1 MSKDITPMVSVRIPS
16 YNHEK
21 YINECIDSV
30 LAQTYQDFEII
41 ITDDG
46 STDNTVKLIKEY
58 KDPRIKLNVFSEN
71 QGTAV
76 AVSDCVDR
84 SRGKYIANL
93 CSDDAWVP
101 DKLEKQVSFLQNNPG
116 YDAVFTKVK
125 IIDEDSV
132 EVKKYS
138 DFSSEFDKDNRPR
151 EDWLNYFF
159 YHGNCLCIPSVLI
172 RRSVYKK
179 LHYQDKRMANLL
191 DFDLWVR
198 FCLEHELYIIDEKLT
213 NFRLRS
219 KSANA
224 SGATNETYTRIKFEY
239 KQILGNYLRIHD
251 TKFFARCFPEYKKYL
266 SNNQISEKLIP
277 YLLGRLACDTNRDF
291 QQLWG
296 LETIFNLIN
305 DEETAKMLAMRC
317 NFRYLDLHKLSGQLD
332 VFHSKRMW
340 RKIALLKPIGRL
352 TQAILRRH
360 K

>member
-1 MSKDITPMVSVRIPS
+1 MSKDITPIVSVRIPS

-30 LAQTYQDFEII
+30 LAQTFQDFEII

-46 STDNTVKLIKEY
+46 SKDNTVKLIKEY
-58 KDPRIKLNVFSEN
+58 KDPRIKLNVFPEN

-93 CSDDAWVP
+93 CSDDAWEP
-101 DKLEKQVSFLQNNPG
+101 DKLEKQVSFLQSNPG

-125 IIDEDSV
+125 FIDEDSL
-132 EVKKYS
+132 EVKKHH

-172 RRSVYKK
+172 KRSVYEK

-198 FCLEHELYIIDEKLT
+198 FCFDHELYIMDEKLT

-219 KSANA
+219 KNANA
-224 SGATNETYTRIKFEY
+224 SGATDESFTRIKFEY
-239 KQILGNYLRIHD
+239 KQILSNYLKIRD
-251 TKFFARCFPEYKKYL
+251 TEFFFKCFPEYEKYL
-266 SNNQISEKLIP
+266 TSGQISEKLIP
-277 YLLGRLACDTNRDF
+277 YLLGRLACGTNRDF

-296 LETIFNLIN
+296 LETIFNLMK
-305 DEETAKMLAMRC
+305 DEETAGRLAMNC
-317 NFRYLDLHKLSGQLD
+317 DFSYKDLHKLSGQLD

-340 RKIALLKPIGRL
+340 RETALLKPIVRL
-352 TQAILRRH
+352 AKTMLRRH